1 MGYFPLLY
9 RLQHTENYLLWIS
22 DDKDSVAVDADGFV
36 PSFRTFALLQE
47 FVERKHY
54 RLETEEPK
62 LHDLDLIAI
71 SWTDTSVNCEAALAA
86 WNLFSDVSASVPEL
100 NHNFRSLDS
109 QCPLIYDK
117 LFWGNNLPSM
127 TPEGERYLPEWSAHE
142 LHSLAQ
148 IMASGLDLFIS
159 VVRQWNPQRLGG

>member
-9 RLQHTENYLLWIS
+9 RLQHCESYLLWIS
-22 DDKDSVAVDADGFV
+22 GDKDSVVVDADGFV
-36 PSFRTFALLQE
+36 PSFRTFGLLQE
-47 FVERKHY
+47 FADRKHY

-62 LHDLDLIAI
+62 LHDLDWVTI
-71 SWTDTSVNCEAALAA
+71 SQTDKSVDCEAALAA

-100 NHNFRSLDS
+100 NHNFKGLDS
-109 QCPLIYDK
+109 QFRLIYDK

-127 TPEGERYLPEWSAHE
+127 TPEGERYLPQWSADE

-148 IMASGLDLFIS
+148 ILASGLDLFMS
-159 VVRQWNPQRLGG
+159 VVRQWNPKRIGG